1 MQDIDSRMNY
11 KDLYERYI
19 KFTSITGDRA
29 MALCPFH
36 DEKEPSFNVSLAT
49 GQYKCFSCEASG
61 NIYGFLQE
69 CPSIRMTKREAYRTV
84 REAAGL
90 TVVDGGKKGTKGSGK
105 KPVDSSPY
113 LLEEY
118 AAEKKL
124 SVDFLK
130 TLGVRS
136 GKRNGVPRVLIPYM
150 TETGETAAT
159 RIRGSSGSG
168 DKFRWSTGAKL
179 IPYGLWML
187 PEYRDGDVK
196 KLVIVE
202 GESDAH
208 TLWQH
213 GIPALGIPGAATFK
227 KEWVPYLEGFDLY
240 LHEEPDDA
248 GKAFVE
254 KICTNLLSADWQ
266 GQVFRVQLQGQKD
279 PSELHCQDPDK
290 FPGLWEKAIESAQ
303 ELDLTE
309 SAVKPVEVR
318 EGLERRIPDGYRC
331 DDNGIYVL
339 KEEGAVSICYTPL
352 WIERK
357 LKSMEDGTE
366 KLELGWKDDGEDRT
380 RIIPREWLA
389 ASQSII
395 QLSKWGI
402 FVTSNNA
409 KMLIDYI
416 YEAENTNRDLIPTVR
431 CSEKLGW
438 VSTTAFLPT
447 HPDKYEIAPLAGFAG
462 ILSGYAKSG
471 VFDSWTEVA
480 RIVRDSNRP
489 AMRLYFAGA
498 FAAPLLRILGERTF
512 LLHLWGESEAGKT
525 AAGYAALSVWGDPE
539 RLRRHFNSTR
549 VAMERVAGF
558 TNDLPFFVD
567 EKQASTDPRVAD
579 SIAYMLVLSKGKG
592 RGAKDGAMQEETEWV
607 NVVLTTGEERL
618 TGDKSKQGVFTRIMD
633 LECPSQGPEQ
643 TKEVKRIYEI
653 TKEHYGYAG
662 EAFIDKLIGEDW
674 KGLRAKHEELVA
686 SLEQEAEG
694 AVSTHIGALA
704 ALLIADY
711 LSSMWVFGLT
721 EEKAKA
727 EMQALKEQVLETN
740 PLATKESTRLAPR
753 AIAEIRDWTTI
764 NQRKFLYIKD
774 LLDEE
779 EEESVESTQS
789 YEVLGYQDDYY
800 YYIVPSALRDFL
812 EKNNFSPSAVQGQL
826 AKLGVIEAA
835 LYSRKGKTKARFSK
849 SKKIKGES
857 YRLTF
862 IRKSAL
868 FDDERTEGAGT
879 GDTEEDIF

>member
-1 MQDIDSRMNY
+1 
-11 KDLYERYI
+11 
-19 KFTSITGDRA
+19 

-36 DEKEPSFNVSLAT
+36 NEKEPSFNVSLST
-49 GQYKCFSCEASG
+49 GQYKCFSCKARG
-61 NIYGFLQE
+61 NIYNFLQE
-69 CPSIRMTKREAYRTV
+69 CPSIRMSKKDAYKTV
-84 REAAGL
+84 REAAGI
-90 TVVDGGKKGTKGSGK
+90 TVVEGGKKGPKSSGK
-105 KPVDSSPY
+105 KPVDGSPY
-113 LLEEY
+113 LLEDY
-118 AAEKKL
+118 AGEKKL
-124 SVDFLK
+124 SVEFLK

-159 RIRGSSGSG
+159 RIRGASGSG

-202 GESDAH
+202 GESDTH

-213 GIPALGIPGAATFK
+213 RIPALGIPGAATFK
-227 KEWVPYLEGFDLY
+227 KDWVPYLEGFDLY
-240 LHEEPDDA
+240 LYEDPDEA
-248 GKAFVE
+248 GKNFVE
-254 KICTNLLSADWQ
+254 KICTNLLSSDWQ
-266 GQVFRVQLQGQKD
+266 GQVYRVQLQGYKD

-290 FPGLWEKAIESAQ
+290 FLSSWEKAMENAQ

-318 EGLERRIPDGYRC
+318 DGLERRTPDGYKC

-431 CSEKLGW
+431 CTEKLGW

-447 HPDKYEIAPLAGFAG
+447 HPDKYEIAPLPGFLG
-462 ILSGYAKSG
+462 ILSGYTKSG
-471 VFDSWTEVA
+471 VFEGWEEAA

-525 AAGYAALSVWGDPE
+525 AVGYAALSVWGDPE

-558 TNDLPFFVD
+558 TNDLPLFVD

-579 SIAYMLVLSKGKG
+579 SIAYMLALSKGKG
-592 RGAKDGAMQEETEWV
+592 RGAKDGAMQEEIEWV

-618 TGDKSKQGVFTRIMD
+618 TGDKSKQGVFTRVID

-643 TKEVKRIYEI
+643 TKEAKRIYEI
-653 TKEHYGYAG
+653 TKEHYGHAG
-662 EAFIDKLIGEDW
+662 EVFIGKLIEEDW
-674 KGLRAKHEELVA
+674 KDLKAKHEEMVG

-694 AVSTHIGALA
+694 AVSTHVGALA
-704 ALLIADY
+704 ALLMADY
-711 LSSMWVFGLT
+711 LSSKWVFGLQ
-721 EEKAKA
+721 EEAARA
-727 EMQALKEQVLETN
+727 EMQSLKEQILEVN

-753 AIAEIRDWTTI
+753 AIAEIRDWLTI
-764 NQRKFLYIKD
+764 NQRKIAYIKD
-774 LLDEE
+774 LLGEEDEH
-779 EEESVESTQS
+779 VEASMS
-789 YEVLGYQDDYY
+789 YELLGFQDDYY

-812 EKNNFSPSAVQGQL
+812 EKNNFSPSAVQEQL
-826 AKLGVIEAA
+826 AKYGVIEAA
-835 LYSRKGKTKARFSK
+835 SYYRDGKARARFSK
-849 SKKIKGES
+849 SKKVRNQV
-857 YRLTF
+857 YRLIF
-862 IRKSAL
+862 IRKSTL
-868 FDDERTEGAGT
+868 FEDEKTESPNDAE
-879 GDTEEDIF
+879 DDIF

>member
-19 KFTSITGDRA
+19 NFANIAGDRG

-36 DEKEPSFNVSLAT
+36 SEKEPSFNVSLST
-49 GQYKCFSCEASG
+49 GRYNCFSCKAKG
-61 NIYGFLQE
+61 NIYDFLQE
-69 CPSIRMTKREAYRTV
+69 CPSIKMSKRDAYRTV

-90 TVVDGGKKGTKGSGK
+90 TVMDGGKKAPRGSGK
-105 KPVDSSPY
+105 KPVDGSPY
-113 LLEEY
+113 LLEDY

-124 SVDFLK
+124 SVEFLK

-159 RIRGSSGSG
+159 RIRGGSGAG
-168 DKFRWSTGAKL
+168 DKFRWSAGAKL
-179 IPYGLWML
+179 IPYGLWLL
-187 PEYRDGDVK
+187 PQHRENEVK
-196 KLVIVE
+196 RLVLIE
-202 GESDAH
+202 GESDSH

-213 GIPALGIPGAATFK
+213 DIPSLGIPGAATFK
-227 KEWVPYLEGFDLY
+227 KEWVPYLEGFNLY
-240 LHEEPDDA
+240 LFEEPDDA
-248 GKAFVE
+248 GKVFVE
-254 KICTNLLSADWQ
+254 KVCTNLLSADWQ
-266 GQVFRVQLQGQKD
+266 GQVFRVRLQGHKD
-279 PSELHCQDPDK
+279 PSELHCQYPDK
-290 FPGLWEKAIESAQ
+290 FLELWEKAIESAQ

-318 EGLERRIPDGYRC
+318 EGLERRTPDGYRC
-331 DDNGIYVL
+331 DDNGIYIL

-357 LKSMEDGTE
+357 LKSLEDGTE
-366 KLELGWKDDGEDRT
+366 KLELGWKDDGESKA

-431 CSEKLGW
+431 CTEKLGW
-438 VSTTAFLPT
+438 VSTKAFLPT
-447 HPDKYEIAPLAGFAG
+447 HPDKYEIAPLSGFIG
-462 ILSGYAKSG
+462 ILSGYTKSG
-471 VFDSWTEVA
+471 IFEGWAEVA
-480 RIVRDSNRP
+480 RIVRDDARP

-498 FAAPLLRILGERTF
+498 FAAPLLRMLGERTF

-525 AAGYAALSVWGDPE
+525 AVGYAALSVWGDPE
-539 RLRRHFNSTR
+539 KLRRHFNSTR

-558 TNDLPFFVD
+558 TNDLPLFVD

-592 RGAKDGAMQEETEWV
+592 RGAKDGAMQEEIEWV

-618 TGDKSKQGVFTRIMD
+618 TGDKSKQGVFTRVID
-633 LECPSQGPEQ
+633 LECPSEGPEQ
-643 TKEVKRIYEI
+643 TKEVKGIYEI
-653 TKEHYGYAG
+653 TKEHYGHAG
-662 EAFIDKLIGEDW
+662 EMFIGKLIEEDW
-674 KGLRAKHEELVA
+674 KELRAKHDELVT
-686 SLEQEAEG
+686 SLEQEVKG
-694 AVSTHIGALA
+694 AVSTHVGAFA
-704 ALLIADY
+704 ALLLADY
-711 LSSMWVFGLT
+711 LSSMWVFGLSEKDAKT
-721 EEKAKA
+721 EME
-727 EMQALKEQVLETN
+727 ALKTKVLEAN

-753 AIAEIRDWTTI
+753 AMAEIRDWLTI
-764 NQRKFLYIKD
+764 NQRKIMFIRELT
-774 LLDEE
+774 DEDGE
-779 EEESVESTQS
+779 RAENPS

-812 EKNNFSPSAVQGQL
+812 EKNNFSPSAVQEQL
-826 AKLGVIEAA
+826 AKSGVIEAA
-835 LYSRKGKTKARFSK
+835 YEEGKRNRARFSK
-849 SKKIKGES
+849 PKKIKGEL

-862 IRKSAL
+862 MRKSML
-868 FDDERTEGAGT
+868 FDNKKTEGAPGLWSA
-879 GDTEEDIF
+879 EEDIF

>member
-19 KFTSITGDRA
+19 KFTSITGDRG

-36 DEKEPSFNVSLAT
+36 NEKEPSFNVSLST
-49 GQYKCFSCEASG
+49 GQYKCFSCEAKG
-61 NIYGFLQE
+61 NIYDFLQE
-69 CPSIRMTKREAYRTV
+69 CPSIRMSKKDAYRTV
-84 REAAGL
+84 REAAGI
-90 TVVDGGKKGTKGSGK
+90 TVVDGGKKGPRSSGK
-105 KPVDSSPY
+105 KPVDGSPY
-113 LLEEY
+113 LLEDY

-130 TLGVRS
+130 SLGVKS

-150 TETGETAAT
+150 TETGETTAT
-159 RIRGSSGSG
+159 RIRGASGSG

-187 PEYRDGDVK
+187 PEYRDGDAK

-202 GESDAH
+202 GESDTH

-227 KEWVPYLEGFDLY
+227 KDWVPYLEGFDLY

-254 KICTNLLSADWQ
+254 KICTNLLSTDWQ
-266 GQVFRVQLQGQKD
+266 GQVFRVQLQGHKD

-290 FPGLWEKAIESAQ
+290 FLSSWEKAMENAQ

-318 EGLERRIPDGYRC
+318 DGLERRTPDGYKC

-339 KEEGAVSICYTPL
+339 KEEGAVSICYTPI
-352 WIERK
+352 WIERR
-357 LKSMEDGTE
+357 LKSLEDGTE

-380 RIIPREWLA
+380 RVIPREMLA
-389 ASQSII
+389 ATQPIV

-409 KMLIDYI
+409 KMLIDFI

-471 VFDSWTEVA
+471 VFDGWMEVA
-480 RIVRDSNRP
+480 KIVRDSSRP

-525 AAGYAALSVWGDPE
+525 AVGYATLSVWGDPE

-558 TNDLPFFVD
+558 TNDLPLFVD

-579 SIAYMLVLSKGKG
+579 SIAYMLALSKGKG
-592 RGAKDGAMQEETEWV
+592 RGAKDGAMQEEIEWV

-618 TGDKSKQGVFTRIMD
+618 TGDKSKQGVFTRVID

-643 TKEVKRIYEI
+643 TKEAKRIYEI
-653 TKEHYGYAG
+653 TKEHYGHAG
-662 EAFIDKLIGEDW
+662 EVFIGKLIEEDW
-674 KGLRAKHEELVA
+674 KDLKARHEEMVS

-694 AVSTHIGALA
+694 AVSTHVGALA
-704 ALLIADY
+704 ALLMADY
-711 LSSMWVFGLT
+711 LSSKWVFGLQ
-721 EEKAKA
+721 EEAARA
-727 EMQALKEQVLETN
+727 EMQSLKEQILEVN

-753 AIAEIRDWTTI
+753 AIAEIRDWLTI
-764 NQRKFLYIKD
+764 NQRKIAYIKD
-774 LLDEE
+774 LLGEEDEH
-779 EEESVESTQS
+779 VEASMS
-789 YEVLGYQDDYY
+789 YELLGFQDDYY

-812 EKNNFSPSAVQGQL
+812 EKNNFSPSAVQEQL
-826 AKLGVIEAA
+826 AKYGVIEAA
-835 LYSRKGKTKARFSK
+835 YEEGKRNRIRLSK
-849 SKKIKGES
+849 SKKVRGQVF
-857 YRLTF
+857 RLIF

-868 FDDERTEGAGT
+868 FDDEKAGRT
-879 GDTEEDIF
+879 GDAEEEDIF